1 METSA
6 RIPSLVPVFPLPT
19 VVLFPKALL
28 PLKVFEPRYRA
39 MVKDVLD
46 SYGFIAMGLLKPG
59 WEKDYFGSPDVFP
72 VVGVGRILEYRS
84 EPDGTYRI
92 VLWGER
98 RAEIREWVTGRPYR
112 TARVE
117 PVPEEEPAAAG
128 EREALRERI
137 RTELNCLISRDEEVG
152 PEGRSK
158 IEEAVQ
164 TADELGFLVD
174 SIAFHFLSDPRE
186 KQVLLEARNAIVRE
200 RLLREFL
207 VRHAQIA
214 EDELS
219 GMEEPDEGGGAGDSS
234 AGSGTVRS

>member
-1 METSA
+1 MATSSW
-6 RIPSLVPVFPLPT
+6 IPNLVPVFPLPT

-28 PLKVFEPRYRA
+28 PLKVFEPRYLA
-39 MVKDVLD
+39 MVQDVLD

-59 WEKDYFGSPDVFP
+59 WEADYFGSPDVFP
-72 VVGVGRILEYRS
+72 VVGVGRILEYRT
-84 EPDGTYRI
+84 EQDGTYRI

-112 TARVE
+112 AARVE
-117 PVPEEEPAAAG
+117 PVREEEPAVQA
-128 EREALRERI
+128 ERESLRQRI
-137 RTELNCLISRDEEVG
+137 WTELNCLISQDDEVG
-152 PEGRSK
+152 EEGRAK

-174 SIAFHFLSDPRE
+174 SMAFHFLSDPRE
-186 KQVLLEARNAIVRE
+186 KQVILEARNAIVRE

-214 EDELS
+214 EDDLS
-219 GMEEPDEGGGAGDSS
+219 GMEEPDTDRPGGSPRGGERAP
-234 AGSGTVRS
+234 